1 MYSLKPMPLAPT
13 AHLLRGIRAALSIPQ
28 AGLPHWLESFVAAM
42 GGGGLAIVAFFD
54 SSVLSFPFVTDAT
67 VIELSRER
75 PARMPYYAAMAA
87 FGSLAGC
94 IWLYLLAKKG
104 GEAYFHHRHG
114 HLADR
119 VRTWVDANAF
129 LSVFVPGILPPPF
142 PFKIFVLAEG
152 VFQVPLRTFVL
163 ALVCGRC
170 LRYFAEGLL
179 GVRYGEAVIIFMKA
193 HTLAF
198 ALGCAAILLV
208 LYLVSRLLV
217 HRPHKRSP

>member
-1 MYSLKPMPLAPT
+1 MPSTRLARL
-13 AHLLRGIRAALSIPQ
+13 ASQAQQVPQ
-28 AGLPHWLESFVAAM
+28 AKLPPWLQHFVTAM
-42 GGGGLAIVAFFD
+42 GGGGLAAVAFFD
-54 SSVLSFPFVTDAT
+54 SSVLSFPFVTDAI
-67 VIELSRER
+67 VIELSREH

-87 FGSLAGC
+87 AGSLLGC

-104 GEAYFHHRHG
+104 GEAYFHHKHG

-119 VRTWVDANAF
+119 MRSWVDANAF

-142 PFKIFVLAEG
+142 PFKVFVLAEG

-170 LRYFAEGLL
+170 LRYFAEGVL
-179 GVRYGEAVIIFMKA
+179 GVRYGEAVIVFMKV

-198 ALGCAAILLV
+198 ALACFLILAAV
-208 LYLVSRLLV
+208 YLASRLLV
-217 HRPHKRSP
+217 HHPRKKSG